1 MPKTPLGA
9 LREVVTIQHQVEQ
22 PDGQGGASIAWATFA
37 TAAANVSAQLWSGR
51 ENRQA
56 GALSSRV
63 NHLVEI
69 VYRAD
74 ITPAMR
80 LVWTPYLGAAKTLE
94 IAAVYQKDGQPD
106 RLLLECSEIA

>member
-1 MPKTPLGA
+1 MSYTPLGA
-9 LREVVTIQHQVEQ
+9 LRDVITIQSQVET
-22 PDGQGGASIAWATFA
+22 PDSQGGASIAWQTFA
-37 TAAANVSAQLWSGR
+37 TCAANISAQLWSGR

-56 GALSSRV
+56 GALSSRA

-80 LVWTPYLGAAKTLE
+80 VVWTPYLGSAKTLE
-94 IAAVYQKDGQPD
+94 IAAVYPKDGQPD
-106 RLLLECSEIA
+106 RLLLECTEIA